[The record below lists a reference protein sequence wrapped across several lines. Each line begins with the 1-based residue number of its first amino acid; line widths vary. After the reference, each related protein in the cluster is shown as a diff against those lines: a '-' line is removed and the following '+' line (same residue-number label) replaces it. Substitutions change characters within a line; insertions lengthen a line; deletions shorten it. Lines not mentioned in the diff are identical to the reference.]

1 MIAHVRQTW
10 SSASL
15 QQAVCQD
22 FLGHFVVEWCAVS
35 ASCSN
40 FLHQLNRHS
49 GATAAWFTCPEKLWP
64 FGWAQQGNY
73 CHNISFQSN
82 LWWSQTPRL
91 LVSVSGL
98 SLSTMWNTWVWNT
111 RNAWKC
117 LQSGG
122 WSLMDCMPRHAPVF
136 ASGLLRGALRHLL
149 KASLPQSKPSKS
161 LGFEGLVKL
170 QLSKSRD
177 TWPTNRICM

>member
-1 MIAHVRQTW
+1 MIAHVRQKW
-10 SSASL
+10 SLASL
-15 QQAVCQD
+15 QQAKISWGTLWWSDAQCLHPAPIFCINWIVIQVQLPHGSRALKNYD
-22 FLGHFVVEWCAVS
+22 HLVGHS
-35 ASCSN
+35 K
-40 FLHQLNRHS
+40 
-49 GATAAWFTCPEKLWP
+49 ATIAKTFH
-64 FGWAQQGNY
+64 F
-73 CHNISFQSN
+73 N

-98 SLSTMWNTWVWNT
+98 SLSTMWNKWVWNT
-111 RNAWKC
+111 RNVWKC

-177 TWPTNRICM
+177 TRPTNRICM